1 MPIPMERN
9 EVQRREENG
18 SAEAGESG
26 HACRASLHRV
36 DENHTDEN
44 HTRASS
50 RPAPTPTHEDWARLQ
65 RIDPSRLDLNPAR
78 DRALQRLTKPVALL
92 ILAAGY
98 GVGVLLALAGL
109 DVARMTGTNA
119 FGLFFLE
126 AAFNGIAVMV
136 LSAPL
141 WFFALATPTAAG
153 YREQAVEW
161 ITAADTEEA
170 RAYLRMVEGR
180 GGLLWRFAAKHPHLA
195 SSHDDDHTEDRTE
208 ATSGFLGAPT
218 PREEGSAMV
227 AMREASWK
235 GNIDAID
242 LDLYRDAVVAL
253 QHHAVPRRD
262 RPYFAR
268 QSDHVA
274 TPERDS
280 VEKNSDRQAEEAKV
294 PDAAFRGPWR
304 SRSP

>member
-1 MPIPMERN
+1 MERN
-9 EVQRREENG
+9 EVQSHEENG
-18 SAEAGESG
+18 SAEVRSSG
-26 HACRASLHRV
+26 RSFLYKMDHNHARAP
-36 DENHTDEN
+36 
-44 HTRASS
+44 S
-50 RPAPTPTHEDWARLQ
+50 RPVPTPTPEDWARLQ

-78 DRALQRLTKPVALL
+78 DRALQRLTRPVALL

-98 GVGVLLALAGL
+98 GMGILLALAGL

-136 LSAPL
+136 LSAPI

-208 ATSGFLGAPT
+208 ATSGFLSGPT
-218 PREEGSAMV
+218 TREGEGTVVA
-227 AMREASWK
+227 AMREASCK
-235 GNIDAID
+235 GKIDSID
-242 LDLYRDAVVAL
+242 LELYRDAVVAL
-253 QHHAVPRRD
+253 QHFALPPYE
-262 RPYFAR
+262 RPYPEGQAEFIA
-268 QSDHVA
+268 SL
-274 TPERDS
+274 ERDL
-280 VEKNSDRQAEEAKV
+280 VEKNSDSQASMVEFSDYTAGRF
-294 PDAAFRGPWR
+294 PGTPG
-304 SRSP
+304 

>member
-26 HACRASLHRV
+26 HACRASLHRM

-44 HTRASS
+44 HTRASP
-50 RPAPTPTHEDWARLQ
+50 RPVPTPTPEDWARLQ

-98 GVGVLLALAGL
+98 AVGILLALAGL

-141 WFFALATPTAAG
+141 WFFAIATPTVAG

-161 ITAADTEEA
+161 ITAVDTEQA

-218 PREEGSAMV
+218 PREEERSTMV

-235 GNIDAID
+235 GDINAID
-242 LDLYRDAVVAL
+242 LDLYREAVVAL

-262 RPYFAR
+262 RPYPEGKTEFI
-268 QSDHVA
+268 A
-274 TPERDS
+274 TPGRGT
-280 VEKNSDRQAEEAKV
+280 VEKNSDSQALKGGIS
-294 PDAAFRGPWR
+294 DTDFSRHPWT
-304 SRSP
+304 SE

>member
-1 MPIPMERN
+1 MERN
-9 EVQRREENG
+9 EVQSHEENG
-18 SAEAGESG
+18 SAEVRSSG
-26 HACRASLHRV
+26 RSFLYKMDHNHARAP
-36 DENHTDEN
+36 
-44 HTRASS
+44 S
-50 RPAPTPTHEDWARLQ
+50 RPVPTPTPEDWARLQ

-78 DRALQRLTKPVALL
+78 DRALQRLTRPVALL

-98 GVGVLLALAGL
+98 GMGILLALAGL

-227 AMREASWK
+227 AMREATWK

-262 RPYFAR
+262 RPYFAG